1 MNNIQKRFIM
11 FICGCIVA
19 RLLLVLLAKNVSPT
33 HLRLLGYLSLIPAIG
48 FLIIYFGDLRK
59 TGREVMGNVIWWNE
73 LRPVHAIMYI
83 LFAVYAITKKDY
95 AWKVLLLDV
104 CIGLIAFLMYHC
116 QSGNFSKLLN

>member
-11 FICGCIVA
+11 FIFGCLVV
-19 RLLLVLLAKNVSPT
+19 RVLLVLLAKNVSPT
-33 HLRLLGYLSLIPAIG
+33 YLRLLGFLSLIPAIG

-59 TGREVMGNVIWWNE
+59 TGREVMGNDIWWNE
-73 LRPVHAIMYI
+73 LRPVHAGMYL
-83 LFAVYAITKKDY
+83 LFAIYAITKKDY

-116 QSGNFSKLLN
+116 QSGNFSKLFI

>member
-1 MNNIQKRFIM
+1 MNNIHKRFIM
-11 FICGCIVA
+11 FIFGCLVV
-19 RLLLVLLAKNVSPT
+19 RVLLVLLAKNVSPT
-33 HLRLLGYLSLIPAIG
+33 YLRLLGFLSLIPAIG

-83 LFAVYAITKKDY
+83 LFAIYAISKKDY

-116 QSGNFSKLLN
+116 QSGNFSKLFI